1 MNHFS
6 EPLPDSLAVR
16 VPFLESLHQ
25 KRISFGLFKID
36 IINYIEEFFKIEHI
50 ETKSDDYVKKSVY
63 RILHTDINMII
74 ASYIK
79 DHTIQSFYLCTFE
92 SGFTYANQKSLLIDF
107 NITKHTY
114 DIRDISVSDY
124 RTPLLTKDEVF
135 KALSNYFNA
144 TCLDIM
150 RDKKL
155 KKLF

>member
-1 MNHFS
+1 MSQSNNYVFN
-6 EPLPDSLAVR
+6 R
-16 VPFLESLHQ
+16 VLNNSESLHQ

-63 RILHTDINMII
+63 RILHTDIDMII

-92 SGFTYANQKSLLIDF
+92 SGFTANQKSLLIDF

-135 KALSNYFNA
+135 KSLSNYFNA

-155 KKLF
+155 AKLF